1 MTTFTSPELERAV
14 RKRRVGALLSCASCA
29 SLLLALEGSS
39 FAQASSSDQARDEL
53 KKGYELKKAGHC
65 DEALVHLQES
75 VRLDPEIKALA
86 NLAECEGELGKLV
99 IARTHWRSV
108 QQLAAVGANAAIEAD
123 AQKHV
128 ADLDARV
135 ATVTV
140 HVGVD
145 APDGTQ
151 VMLDD
156 AVLASADLAGP
167 IPLDPGKHVLVARAA
182 GREPGTVSLE
192 VAEGQKKEIVM
203 RPGAAG
209 SDLAAAANP
218 ASLSATQAA
227 PEQPAPPSAQE
238 SSSPWKTIGLVTAG
252 AGVVGLGVGT
262 VFGLKAM
269 SDKSSAAC
277 VGTTCPNAGAASE
290 LASAQSAGTTSTIF
304 FVAGGVLAA
313 AGATMWFLAPGGV
326 QVSPAVGLNGA
337 GATLRARW

>member
-1 MTTFTSPELERAV
+1 
-14 RKRRVGALLSCASCA
+14 
-29 SLLLALEGSS
+29 LLLALEGSS
-39 FAQASSSDQARDEL
+39 FAQASTSDQAREEL

-65 DEALVHLQES
+65 DEAVVHLQES
-75 VRLDPEIKALA
+75 VRLDPELKALA

-108 QQLAAVGANAAIEAD
+108 QQLAAVGSNAAIEAD

-145 APDGTQ
+145 APDDTR
-151 VMLDD
+151 VTLDD

-192 VAEGQKKEIVM
+192 VAEGQKKEIVV

-209 SDLAAAANP
+209 SALAPAATP

-227 PEQPAPPSAQE
+227 PEQPPPPPSAPE

-252 AGVVGLGVGT
+252 AGVVGLGVGA

-277 VGTTCPNAGAASE
+277 AGTTCPNAGAASE

-304 FVAGGVLAA
+304 FVAGGALAA
-313 AGATMWFLAPGGV
+313 AGATMWFLAPSGV
-326 QVSPAVGLNGA
+326 QLSPAVGLNGA